1 MAFMMTAAGQRAR
14 LAAALLPALSLTAC
28 GGGDDDQETLVTRV
42 SYRSLD
48 PVKPLTVPAELRM
61 PPGPARPAVVIVH
74 GSSGIDSRGVSY
86 AKELNAAGIAT
97 LEIDM
102 WGRAASAARPA
113 GPAACPRPCPMLMV
127 R

>member
-1 MAFMMTAAGQRAR
+1 MALTMTAAGRRAR

-28 GGGDDDQETLVTRV
+28 GGGDDQETLVTRV

-48 PVKPLTVPAELRM
+48 PIKPLTVPAELRM

-102 WGRAASAARPA
+102 WGARGISGAA
-113 GPAACPRPCPMLMV
+113 GPAAYPRPCPMPMA